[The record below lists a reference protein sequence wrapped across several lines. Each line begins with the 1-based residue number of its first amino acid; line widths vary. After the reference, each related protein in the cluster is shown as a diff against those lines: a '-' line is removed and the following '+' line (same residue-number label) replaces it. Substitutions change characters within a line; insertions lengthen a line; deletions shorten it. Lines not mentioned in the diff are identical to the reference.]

1 MVSRNYRKGMQFTDT
16 IAHLYPELTER
27 AKDAGYKRPLTQ
39 SLTFQVTDDCNLACT
54 YCYQTCKGKRRM
66 SFETAKKAVDM
77 LLTGDKGMSEYI
89 NPISSPALTH
99 MVELGYDDIN
109 ANCVYEK
116 GWATTHAVV
125 LYAEMK
131 RVADYFLNTDLNFL
145 DGSFR
150 CSLYENRF
158 FCPKEETDVQNWCGG
173 NGVMLSVDPDGV
185 FYPLLRLFLVSVSTT
200 RRC

>member
-77 LLTGDKGMSEYI
+77 LLTGDKGMSE
-89 NPISSPALTH
+89 
-99 MVELGYDDIN
+99 
-109 ANCVYEK
+109 
-116 GWATTHAVV
+116 
-125 LYAEMK
+125 
-131 RVADYFLNTDLNFL
+131 
-145 DGSFR
+145 
-150 CSLYENRF
+150 
-158 FCPKEETDVQNWCGG
+158 
-173 NGVMLSVDPDGV
+173 
-185 FYPLLRLFLVSVSTT
+185 
-200 RRC
+200 

>member
-89 NPISSPALTH
+89 NPISSPGVIIEFIGGEPFLE
-99 MVELGYDDIN
+99 VELIQQI
-109 ANCVYEK
+109 YEYFLDRAIELNHP
-116 GWATTHAVV
+116 WATLHRISICSNGV
-125 LYAEMK
+125 LYFDPKVQE
-131 RVADYFLNTDLNFL
+131 FLNKYKYNL
-145 DGSFR
+145 SF
-150 CSLYENRF
+150 
-158 FCPKEETDVQNWCGG
+158 
-173 NGVMLSVDPDGV
+173 
-185 FYPLLRLFLVSVSTT
+185 
-200 RRC
+200 